1 MKFKKLY
8 LNALA
13 GLVLCAG
20 LNGIA
25 RADTI
30 QITGI
35 SYFNLSTPSTGS
47 FYNAGL
53 STTQHPN
60 TANLQVTTSTVG
72 SFMTFCLD
80 PHQIFATGTYNRV
93 LADDHFQFSTI
104 NDTQT
109 HLMQRLWFNAFSGS
123 ALTASTAAAF
133 QYAVWEIANDGG
145 VIDLASPAS
154 LTNRIAVTPATTL
167 YTDAMALLTAA
178 QAVGGE
184 TPLYVLENATTQ
196 DLLLII
202 PTNPVP
208 EPSTW
213 AMLLGC
219 LGLMGF
225 IGRRSMHRA

>member
-1 MKFKKLY
+1 MKLRRLCF
-8 LNALA
+8 NTLA
-13 GLVLCAG
+13 GILLCAG
-20 LNGIA
+20 LQGA
-25 RADTI
+25 VHADTI

-35 SYFNLSTPSTGS
+35 SHTNLSTPSNGS

-53 STTQHPN
+53 STIQHPN

-80 PHQIFATGTYNRV
+80 PHQIFGTGTYNRV
-93 LADDHFQFSTI
+93 LADDHFQFANI

-109 HLMQRLWFNAFSGS
+109 HLMQRLWFDAFSGS
-123 ALTASTAAAF
+123 SLNASTAAAF

-154 LTNRIAVTPATTL
+154 LSNRIAITPASAL
-167 YTDAMALLTAA
+167 YTQTMALLTAA
-178 QAVGGE
+178 LAPGGE

-196 DLLLII
+196 DLVLIVS
-202 PTNPVP
+202 TNPVP

-213 AMLLGC
+213 AMLLSC
-219 LGLMGF
+219 FGLMGF